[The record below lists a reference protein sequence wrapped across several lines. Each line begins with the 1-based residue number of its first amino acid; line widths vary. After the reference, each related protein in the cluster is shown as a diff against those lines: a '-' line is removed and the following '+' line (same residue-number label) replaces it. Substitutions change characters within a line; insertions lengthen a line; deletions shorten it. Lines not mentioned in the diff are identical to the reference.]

1 MLIRQSAPDFTATAV
16 MPDNTFKSISLSDY
30 RGKYTVLF
38 FYPLDFTFVCPT
50 EIIAFHDRLE
60 EFKKRNAEML
70 GVSVDS
76 EFSHLAWKETPRKQG
91 GIGKIDY
98 PLIADLDKS
107 IARKYDVLA
116 DEGFALR
123 GLFLIDKTGIVR
135 HALVND
141 APIGRSIDEALR
153 VLEALIFTE
162 THGEV
167 CPANW
172 HQGETAI
179 TPTSQGIADY
189 LGKQV

>member
-16 MPDNTFKSISLSDY
+16 MPDNTFKSIALSDY

-60 EFKKRNAEML
+60 EFKKRNAEVL

-76 EFSHLAWKETPRKQG
+76 EFSHLAWKELPRKQG

-98 PLIADLDKS
+98 PLIADLDKTIS
-107 IARKYDVLA
+107 RKYDVLV
-116 DEGFALR
+116 DEQFALR
-123 GLFLIDKTGIVR
+123 GLFLIDKAGIVR
-135 HALVND
+135 HALIND
-141 APIGRSIDEALR
+141 APIGRSIEEALR
-153 VLEALIFTE
+153 VLDALIFTE

-179 TPTSQGIADY
+179 TPTAQGIADY
-189 LGKQV
+189 LGKKI